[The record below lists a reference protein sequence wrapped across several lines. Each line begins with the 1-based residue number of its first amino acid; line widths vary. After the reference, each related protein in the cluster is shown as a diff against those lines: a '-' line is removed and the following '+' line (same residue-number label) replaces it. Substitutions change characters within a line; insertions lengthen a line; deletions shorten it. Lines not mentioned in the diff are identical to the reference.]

1 MNLARFSVRRP
12 VAISM
17 LMVAI
22 MLVGAICLS
31 RTPVDL
37 LPEVSYPT
45 VSVNTTWPN
54 VSPEEV
60 ELLVSRP
67 LEAAVASAPG
77 IRRLYSTS
85 YQGLSQVQA
94 EFERD
99 QQRMHEYEEELK
111 NLGIELKDYDTGL
124 IDFLCWMDGREVYL
138 CWRLGESEVS
148 HWHEIDAG
156 FAGRQRLLTAATR
169 K

>member
-1 MNLARFSVRRP
+1 MKDAKTKAASDKDTAIKLYQSV
-12 VAISM
+12 
-17 LMVAI
+17 
-22 MLVGAICLS
+22 LS
-31 RTPVDL
+31 QKCMFPKKAK
-37 LPEVSYPT
+37 
-45 VSVNTTWPN
+45 
-54 VSPEEV
+54 
-60 ELLVSRP
+60 
-67 LEAAVASAPG
+67 EAAK
-77 IRRLYSTS
+77 
-85 YQGLSQVQA
+85 
-94 EFERD
+94 
-99 QQRMHEYEEELK
+99 ELK